1 MLRRFLES
9 SVLFIHVIRWFFIA
23 VVVGGLVGV
32 STTYFL
38 KALDGSIALAGR
50 WPWTFLLL
58 PLAFP
63 LSAYIV
69 RRFAPEAEGHGTE
82 KVIEAYHRRSGRIP
96 LAVVPVKALAT
107 IVTITVG
114 GAAGKEGPSAQ
125 IGAGLASRL
134 ADLLRFR
141 AADRKKIVVCG
152 LSAGFAVVFGTPI
165 AGAIF
170 GVEAL
175 FVGAIVYDVL
185 FPSFVAGIV
194 AYGTAHWL
202 GLAYAHQFQPF
213 VVPLEPVLLV
223 AVIFSGVFFGL
234 LALLLIECMKLARK
248 AARQMRLSPIR
259 AAAGGGAALVL
270 LALLLGRDYL
280 GLGLEQT
287 NNIIQGE
294 GASFLAPFAKMV
306 FTSITLN
313 FGGSGGTLSPVF
325 YIGATGGH
333 LWATLFDLDTSFFAA
348 IGMVALLA
356 GATNTPISASIMAV
370 ELFGPDI
377 VPYAALACVVSFL
390 MTGHRSVYPSQV
402 LSFIKSPALR
412 ATTGKELQEIGE
424 ETRFHPEE
432 ADELSALLVRG
443 STAAI
448 RRIRKIV
455 RRSRLPARIQDSD
468 DKQG

>member
-23 VVVGGLVGV
+23 VVVGVLVGV

-38 KALDGSIALAGR
+38 KALDSSIALAGL

-58 PLAFP
+58 PLAFAI
-63 LSAYIV
+63 SAFLV
-69 RRFAPEAEGHGTE
+69 RRLAPDAEGHGTE
-82 KVIEAYHRRSGRIP
+82 KVIEAYHRRSGRIR

-107 IVTITVG
+107 IVTIAVG

-125 IGAGLASRL
+125 IGAGLASKL

-141 AADRKKIVVCG
+141 AADRKRIVVCG

-194 AYGTAHWL
+194 AYGTASWL
-202 GLAYAHQFQPF
+202 GLVYAHQFQPF
-213 VVPLEPVLLV
+213 AVALEPLLLV
-223 AVIFSGVFFGL
+223 EVILSGVFFGL
-234 LALLLIECMKLARK
+234 LALLLIECMKLARR
-248 AARQMRLSPIR
+248 AAVKLKLSPIWT
-259 AAAGGGAALVL
+259 AAVGGASLVL
-270 LALLLGRDYL
+270 LALLLGREYL
-280 GLGLEQT
+280 GMGLEQT
-287 NNIIQGE
+287 VAIINGRE
-294 GASFLAPFAKMV
+294 VPLIAPLAKMV

-325 YIGATGGH
+325 YVGATGGH
-333 LWATLFDLDTSFFAA
+333 LFAALFNLDASLFAA
-348 IGMVALLA
+348 IGMVAVLA

-424 ETRFHPEE
+424 KTRFHPEE
-432 ADELSALLVRG
+432 ADELSAMLVRG

-448 RRIRKIV
+448 RRIRRIV
-455 RRSRLPARIQDSD
+455 RRSRLPAKIQDVD
-468 DKQG
+468 DK

>member
-1 MLRRFLES
+1 MLRRLLES
-9 SVLFIHVIRWFFIA
+9 SVLFIHIIRWFLIA
-23 VVVGGLVGV
+23 VLVGILVGV
-32 STTYFL
+32 ATTYFL

-50 WPWTFLLL
+50 WPWSFLLL
-58 PLAFP
+58 PAAFS
-63 LSAYIV
+63 LSAFLV
-69 RRFAPEAEGHGTE
+69 RRFAPDAEGHGTE
-82 KVIEAYHRRSGRIP
+82 KVIEAYHRRSGRIR
-96 LAVVPVKALAT
+96 LTVVPVKALAT
-107 IVTITVG
+107 IVTIAVG

-134 ADLLRFR
+134 ADLLKFR
-141 AADRKKIVVCG
+141 ADDRKKIVVCG

-194 AYGTAHWL
+194 AFGTAHWL
-202 GLAYAHQFQPF
+202 GLAYPHQFQHF
-213 VVPLEPVLLV
+213 AVALEPALMVE
-223 AVIFSGVFFGL
+223 VILAGVFFGL
-234 LALLLIECMKLARK
+234 LALLLIEAMKLSRK
-248 AARQMRLSPIR
+248 AAQRVKQSPIWT
-259 AAAGGGAALVL
+259 AAIGGAALVI
-270 LALLLGRDYL
+270 LALILGREYL

-287 NNIIQGE
+287 VAVINGGE
-294 GASFLAPFAKMV
+294 APLIAPFAKMV

-325 YIGATGGH
+325 YVGATGGH
-333 LWATLFDLDTSFFAA
+333 LLATLFDMDATFFAA
-348 IGMVALLA
+348 IGMVAVLA

-370 ELFGPDI
+370 ELFGPAI
-377 VPYAALACVVSFL
+377 VPYAALASVVSFL

-412 ATTGKELQEIGE
+412 ATTGKELQELDE
-424 ETRFHPEE
+424 KVHFHSGK
-432 ADELSALLVRG
+432 ADELSALIVRG

-455 RRSRLPARIQDSD
+455 RRSRLPARIQDEG
-468 DKQG
+468 DK